1 MMTQENRFKDLYNRS
16 RNKGIYTYTGFM
28 YEADAAPALK
38 EADRREVSFWGGY
51 PEAERV
57 VVRFGNENEI
67 SYEEPFPI
75 AVLEVRPL
83 NEKFSDEP
91 GHRDYLGAVMN
102 LGIERDVVGD
112 ILVKGSTAWIL
123 VLENMADY
131 ICSELRQVKHTT
143 VRAVRV
149 DTVPENVRP
158 AKEAVLLNV
167 ASSRADSVVAR
178 FCNLSRSKVPE
189 LFASGK
195 VLINHVEC
203 SSPGRLLKEGEAV
216 TVRGF
221 GKFFYLGI
229 EKETKKKRE
238 VVRIEKYV
246 K

>member
-1 MMTQENRFKDLYNRS
+1 MLENRFKDLYNRS
-16 RNKGIYTYTGFM
+16 LNKGIYTYTGFM

-38 EADRREVSFWGGY
+38 EADRREVTVWGGY

-57 VVRFGNENEI
+57 MVRFGNEEEI
-67 SYEEPFPI
+67 AWQEPFPI
-75 AVLEVRPL
+75 VVLEVRPA
-83 NEKFSDEP
+83 NEKFSDEL
-91 GHRDYLGAVMN
+91 GHRDYLGALMN
-102 LGIERDVVGD
+102 LGIERDVIGD
-112 ILVKGSTAWIL
+112 ILVKENAAWIM
-123 VLENMADY
+123 VIENMADY
-131 ICSELRQVKHTT
+131 ICDELRQVKHTT
-143 VRAVRV
+143 VRAERA
-149 DTVPENVRP
+149 DAVPENVRP

-189 LFASGK
+189 LFAAGK
-195 VLINHVEC
+195 VLINNAEC
-203 SSPGRLLKEGEAV
+203 SSPGRLLKEGEAI